1 VKKRASRMGDKYK
14 KIDGAGPPP
23 GADIELPDRK
33 SKDND
38 DAFDV
43 RVLDVKKA
51 GAPTII
57 RVPKNGTCADLRTAV
72 ESAIENAPA
81 DRQRLICNG
90 RSLGDGLLSE
100 FNVVPRT
107 PPSTVHLTVRPEGT
121 QASTPTANEVP
132 YDVSALVAAVA
143 ANPMPSDPAA
153 RARFH
158 VARTGARVRLL
169 SSLLSLYCA
178 VAALGAF
185 LDATAPN
192 SNGDV
197 VTMVGLAINLA
208 GVYVGGAGMRAA
220 RRGDILSACRYDH
233 ALRALAASSLAYEA
247 YVSLVVIP
255 EEARHRAPWDS
266 QRPQTNGTTYTQN
279 TSGVSRD
286 DLFLSGVVSVLL
298 WASIWLA
305 CLNSSAQYRLAVRDR
320 DSAGVRAPDLEVQQ
334 PGDAFLL

>member
-1 VKKRASRMGDKYK
+1 M
-14 KIDGAGPPP
+14 
-23 GADIELPDRK
+23 
-33 SKDND
+33 
-38 DAFDV
+38 
-43 RVLDVKKA
+43 
-51 GAPTII
+51 
-57 RVPKNGTCADLRTAV
+57 
-72 ESAIENAPA
+72 
-81 DRQRLICNG
+81 
-90 RSLGDGLLSE
+90 
-100 FNVVPRT
+100 
-107 PPSTVHLTVRPEGT
+107 
-121 QASTPTANEVP
+121 
-132 YDVSALVAAVA
+132 
-143 ANPMPSDPAA
+143 
-153 RARFH
+153 
-158 VARTGARVRLL
+158 RLL

-255 EEARHRAPWDS
+255 EEARHRAPWDE

-286 DLFLSGVVSVLL
+286 DLFLSGVVSVFALGVD
-298 WASIWLA
+298 LA
-305 CLNSSAQYRLAVRDR
+305 GLPELVGAVPAGAVRDR

-334 PGDAFLL
+334 PGNAFLL

>member
-1 VKKRASRMGDKYK
+1 MGDKYK
-14 KIDGAGPPP
+14 KVDGGAAPP
-23 GADIELPDRK
+23 GADIELSDRK
-33 SKDND
+33 PKDKD
-38 DAFDV
+38 EDAFDV

-72 ESAIENAPA
+72 ETAIENAPA

-121 QASTPTANEVP
+121 QASTPSANEVP

-143 ANPMPSDPAA
+143 ANPLPSDPAA

-192 SNGDV
+192 SNGAV

-266 QRPQTNGTTYTQN
+266 QRPANGTTYTQN

-286 DLFLSGVVSVLL
+286 DLFLSAVVSVLL
-298 WASIWLA
+298 WASIW
-305 CLNSSAQYRLAVRDR
+305 LAVRDR

>member
-1 VKKRASRMGDKYK
+1 M
-14 KIDGAGPPP
+14 
-23 GADIELPDRK
+23 
-33 SKDND
+33 
-38 DAFDV
+38 
-43 RVLDVKKA
+43 
-51 GAPTII
+51 
-57 RVPKNGTCADLRTAV
+57 
-72 ESAIENAPA
+72 
-81 DRQRLICNG
+81 
-90 RSLGDGLLSE
+90 
-100 FNVVPRT
+100 
-107 PPSTVHLTVRPEGT
+107 
-121 QASTPTANEVP
+121 
-132 YDVSALVAAVA
+132 
-143 ANPMPSDPAA
+143 
-153 RARFH
+153 
-158 VARTGARVRLL
+158 RLL

-255 EEARHRAPWDS
+255 EEARHRAPWDE

-286 DLFLSGVVSVLL
+286 DLFLSGVVSVCVSVYLAGL
-298 WASIWLA
+298 PQLVGAVPACATGIRRASGRR
-305 CLNSSAQYRLAVRDR
+305 Q
-320 DSAGVRAPDLEVQQ
+320 EVQQ
-334 PGDAFLL
+334 PGEAFSYNAWLPIDRDGRAEGGAMPAAGASTTLTMLVGSAGASSDVVGATARTGPAAAEKAAGGGDVNFVLLPTADACAEANKKNKHDGDDKCR